1 MLHLFEN
8 IFNSLTLSVIDRL
21 EAVRKK
27 RGLNKSQFERSLGV
41 STGYLK
47 LTEKRQSH
55 PGTDV
60 LIEFSKKYSDICLK
74 WLLTGEGE
82 MLKENEDFEKK
93 GNRVEDE
100 NPGYPD
106 LMTVRN
112 EIRGDLK
119 GLMDGMTENFSTLH
133 RGVTQVLKDTQ
144 RINDVIDDL
153 GLAKLKNA
161 GKGLKELL
169 EGK

>member
-1 MLHLFEN
+1 M
-8 IFNSLTLSVIDRL
+8 SVLDRL
-21 EAVRKK
+21 EKIRIKQ
-27 RGLNKSQFERSLGV
+27 GLNKAQFERAIGKS
-41 STGYLK
+41 SGYLK
-47 LTEKRQSH
+47 ILKDKGGI
-55 PGTDV
+55 PGSDV
-60 LIEFSKKYSDICLK
+60 LIQVSENFRQYDLN

-82 MLKENEDFEKK
+82 MLKTGEPVVKNYQ
-93 GNRVEDE
+93 VEDE